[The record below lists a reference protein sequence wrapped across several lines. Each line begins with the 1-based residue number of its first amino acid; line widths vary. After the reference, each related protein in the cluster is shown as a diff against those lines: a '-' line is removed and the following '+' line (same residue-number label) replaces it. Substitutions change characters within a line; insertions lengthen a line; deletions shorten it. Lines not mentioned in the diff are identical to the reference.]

1 MDIRT
6 LDRVALVVLATV
18 AIACTEPDVRTPAAL
33 AVLSG
38 NGQEAEVSAELP
50 ILVAV
55 QVTDSSGRPVPRV
68 VVNFQVSPA
77 PGSGF
82 SPGSVSP
89 ASVETNIGGV
99 ASARW
104 TLGTQAGG
112 QTVRAWIGSAEDGAT
127 PQVEAHATARP
138 GVAASLVRVSDPV
151 VAITVGDSVQVAV
164 IGADRYGNPT
174 STPTNVTWQVLDPS
188 VAFVSRSDV
197 PPDRAAIV
205 VAQARGTTVL
215 EARDAAAGT
224 VRFELRTYV
233 GPGRDI
239 AYELNGG
246 IYLMSADG
254 ATTTPLGPGRDPA
267 WSPDGRQIAFTGGTP
282 SGGTGILVMNADG
295 SGRRALTDPATLG
308 SASQPTWSPD
318 GRKIAFIAL
327 SGDPSDPIRGRTLGA
342 VFVMNGDGSA
352 PTRVLFTLN
361 LCSVSCPGPRYPTW
375 SPDGTRIAYS
385 IASVRSTGARGDVFV
400 VNADGSGDRAL
411 VSTGEFEAEPA
422 WSPDERRVV
431 FKSSPICCAPVHILP
446 GDLYSVNA
454 DGSGRTRLTTGSS
467 TLSSDISPTWS
478 PDDRIAFVRVGP
490 APVATAFPSE
500 LWVVNGD
507 RTEARRVARF
517 DRVITRPAWG
527 PTP

>member
-6 LDRVALVVLATV
+6 LDRVALVVLATLAV
-18 AIACTEPDVRTPAAL
+18 ACTEPDVRTPAAL

-50 ILVAV
+50 IRVAV
-55 QVTDSSGRPVPRV
+55 QVTDSFGRPVPRV
-68 VVNFQVSPA
+68 VVNFQVSLA
-77 PGSGF
+77 PGPGF

-89 ASVETNIGGV
+89 ATVETNVGGV

-104 TLGTQAGG
+104 TLGTWAGG
-112 QTVRAWIGSAEDGAT
+112 QTLRAWIGSAEDGAT

-197 PPDRAAIV
+197 PPDRAAMV
-205 VAQARGTTVL
+205 VARARGTAVL
-215 EARDAAAGT
+215 EARDPAAGT

-239 AYELNGG
+239 AYESNGN
-246 IYLMSADG
+246 IYVMSADG
-254 ATTTPLGPGRDPA
+254 ATTTPLGLGREPA
-267 WSPDGRQIAFTGGTP
+267 WSPDGRLIAFTGVV
-282 SGGTGILVMNADG
+282 GTGFAGAIHVMNADG

-318 GRKIAFIAL
+318 GRNIAFVAPSNEPPGATAIGAL
-327 SGDPSDPIRGRTLGA
+327 
-342 VFVMNGDGSA
+342 FVMNADGSA

-361 LCSVSCPGPRYPTW
+361 LCSILCPGPRYPTW

-385 IASVRSTGARGDVFV
+385 LASVRSTGARGDVFV

-422 WSPDERRVV
+422 WSPDGRRVV
-431 FKSSPICCAPVHILP
+431 FKSSPICCAAVQILP

-467 TLSSDISPTWS
+467 TQSSDISPTWS

-490 APVATAFPSE
+490 APVATPFPLE

-507 RTEARRVARF
+507 GTEARRVARF
-517 DRVITRPAWG
+517 DSGITRPAWR